1 MEEKIKEFYYKT
13 RREII
18 QMFTDK
24 NYFFYKYYD
33 LKQATHNFYYWF
45 KVIGRTNYWDS
56 SYLLNIEEHY
66 LKKSLKYFIKS
77 DLVVN
82 NEFIVRDIKICLSLI
97 EIIKNEG
104 ENVKYVN
111 IKNYKRFTPN
121 LNEQHF
127 SDKMIDVT
135 KKAIAWQKAIQL
147 YNKIRGDKMLTW
159 WD

>member
-1 MEEKIKEFYYKT
+1 MFRKICF
-13 RREII
+13 EIR
-18 QMFTDK
+18 QMFIQK
-24 NYFFYKYYD
+24 HYFRFKYYD

-56 SYLLNIEEHY
+56 TYLLDIEEHY

-77 DLVVN
+77 NLVVN

-111 IKNYKRFTPN
+111 IKNYKRFIPN
-121 LNEQHF
+121 LNEHHF
-127 SDKMIDVT
+127 SDKMIDMT
-135 KKAIAWQKAIQL
+135 KRAIAWQKAIQL